1 MIAVIMPSTTYDF
14 RKVLDAQPGQRTC
27 VGITKSGRDGPR
39 RCSGPLTVTNCAQA
53 ENILDE
59 MNKRQAAS
67 LQNIEDL
74 AVAMLCKEHS
84 NEEARPDLCQVDE
97 LCVRWEA
104 RIEEHTRSMKLEV
117 ARKAVLNSMKEL
129 NSMQK
134 TVENVTGKKEHRRKV
149 CSHSKSS

>member
-1 MIAVIMPSTTYDF
+1 MSTTTYDF

-27 VGITKSGRDGPR
+27 VGITKTGRDGPR

-59 MNKRQAAS
+59 MNKDQAAS
-67 LQNIEDL
+67 LQSIEDL
-74 AVAMLCKEHS
+74 AVAMLCKEHN
-84 NEEARPDLCQVDE
+84 NEKTRPDLCQVDE
-97 LCVRWEA
+97 LCVKWEA
-104 RIEEHTRSMKLEV
+104 RIEEHTRSLKLEV

-134 TVENVTGKKEHRRKV
+134 TVENITGRKEHKRKV
-149 CSHSKSS
+149 CALTRSI